1 MKDIFRV
8 SNLRTISFVV
18 AILLA
23 VPLSLK
29 GFSGVFLWLSPFIML
44 NSVFS
49 LKSLVLLNGI
59 GIIILILIF
68 FRKRW
73 FCNNLCPVGWSCDK
87 VSGLSSKIF
96 TYRRVPDV
104 NKWLALTSLFASLLG
119 FPLFIFLDPLAI
131 FNGFFVILSGGV
143 DPVKLLIF
151 SLFPLLLLVHLL
163 IPGIWCKKI
172 CPLGGLQLAADDAKN
187 LLTGLYS
194 RIAPEPSAFNPGRRY
209 LLMSAAGLAA
219 GMAVPA
225 VLKPSGETLI
235 RPPAAADNKVFNFL
249 CCRCGSCSRACPTDI
264 ITPVT
269 DTSLPLSWMT
279 PELKFKNGYCLET
292 CNLCSRVCPTGAI
305 TLFSVEAKDKLFIAY
320 AEIELENCLLV
331 NNKECVRCKESCKY
345 ESIEFVTGGNI
356 LNAVPVISL
365 KTCVGCGAC
374 AVVCPKECIL
384 IKPPIADLKLLS

>member
-8 SNLRTISFVV
+8 SKLRTISFVLAV
-18 AILLA
+18 ILA
-23 VPLSLK
+23 VPLSMK

-59 GIIILILIF
+59 GFIILILIF

-87 VSGLSSKIF
+87 VSGLSNKSF
-96 TYRRVPDV
+96 TYRQVPDF
-104 NKWLALTSLFASLLG
+104 NKWFAVITLLASLIG
-119 FPLFIFLDPLAI
+119 FPIFVILDPLAI
-131 FNGFFVILSGGV
+131 FNGFFSILSGGF
-143 DPVKLLIF
+143 DPVKLLMISF
-151 SLFPLLLLVHLL
+151 FPLLLLVHLV

-172 CPLGGLQLAADDAKN
+172 CPLGGLQLVAEDVKK
-187 LLTGLYS
+187 LFTGLYS
-194 RIAPEPSAFNPGRRY
+194 RTAPQISAYSQGRRY
-209 LLMSAAGLAA
+209 FLMSGAGLAA
-219 GMAVPA
+219 GLAVPA
-225 VLKPSGETLI
+225 VLKPSGETII
-235 RPPAAADNKVFNFL
+235 RPPGAVENSLFNFL

-269 DTSLPLSWMT
+269 DINLLLSWMT
-279 PELKFKNGYCLET
+279 PGLKFKSGYCLET

-331 NNKECVRCKESCKY
+331 NNKECVRCKESCRY
-345 ESIEFVTGGNI
+345 ESIEFVSVGNI
-356 LNAVPVISL
+356 LNAIPVISL

-374 AVVCPKECIL
+374 AVVCPRECIL
-384 IKPPIADLKLLS
+384 IKAPLGDSKLLN